1 MVKNLGI
8 GTQIL
13 MVISKER
20 GFIVMIVVRRCIS
33 VAIPAKS
40 EPFS

>member
-1 MVKNLGI
+1 VVKNLGI
-8 GTQIL
+8 GTL
-13 MVISKER
+13 MVVSKER